1 MESVLKA
8 LLSEAGVQWMGWAI
22 AVGQFIW
29 LQKKDA
35 ATTKLL
41 VGISEKST
49 KAIVEFTVLLS
60 ERVPRG
66 RSE

>member
-8 LLSEAGVQWMGWAI
+8 LLSEAGGQWMGCAI
-22 AVGQFIW
+22 AAGQFIW
-29 LQKKDA
+29 HQRKDA

-41 VGISEKST
+41 VSISEKST
-49 KAIVEFTVLLS
+49 KAITEFTVLLS

-66 RSE
+66 RAE